1 MYYYDTYGWLTQEP
15 IAGRG
20 TDVAPP
26 QETGELRANWTGE
39 VWVLRAYEEPPAAP
53 MPTPA
58 LRHISVGAFFDRFGA
73 QKYPV
78 LASPDLMVQALI
90 KDCTVRTFIDLDRA
104 DLPMGLQMLVQAGFA
119 IDPEAVLTAPILDN
133 ERP

>member
-1 MYYYDTYGWLTQEP
+1 MHYYDSFGWLTQEP
-15 IAGRG
+15 IAGRE

-39 VWVLRAYEEPPAAP
+39 AWVLREYASPEAP

-73 QKYPV
+73 QKYPI
-78 LASPDLMVQALI
+78 LASSEPMVQALI

-119 IDPEAVLTAPILDN
+119 IDPEAVLTALILDN

>member
-1 MYYYDTYGWLTQEP
+1 MHYYYDSFGWLTQEP

-39 VWVLRAYEEPPAAP
+39 QWVLRKYVSPAAP

-58 LRHISVGAFFDRFGA
+58 IRHISIGAFFDRFGA
-73 QKYPV
+73 QKYPI

-104 DLPMGLQMLVQAGFA
+104 DLSMGLQMLVQAGFT
-119 IDPEAVLTAPILDN
+119 IDPEAVLTAAIQDN

>member
-39 VWVLRAYEEPPAAP
+39 RWVLVPYTSPPAPAP
-53 MPTPA
+53 APSEQ
-58 LRHISVGAFFDRFGA
+58 RHISVGAFFDRFGA
-73 QKYPV
+73 QKYPI
-78 LASPDLMVQALI
+78 LASSEPMVQALI

-104 DLPMGLQMLVQAGFA
+104 DLSTGLQMLVQAGFA
-119 IDPEAVLTAPILDN
+119 ISPEAVLTAPIADN

>member
-1 MYYYDTYGWLTQEP
+1 MYYYDSFGWLTQEP

-20 TDVAPP
+20 TEAAPP

-39 VWVLRAYEEPPAAP
+39 QWVLRAYEAPPAAP

-78 LASPDLMVQALI
+78 LASSEPMVQALI

-104 DLPMGLQMLVQAGFA
+104 DLSMGLQMLVQVGFA

>member
-1 MYYYDTYGWLTQEP
+1 MHTSIDGDYIVTTYQNGS
-15 IAGRG
+15 AAR
-20 TDVAPP
+20 
-26 QETGELRANWTGE
+26 ELRFVPDE
-39 VWVLRAYEEPPAAP
+39 
-53 MPTPA
+53 TPIFEA
-58 LRHISVGAFFDRFGA
+58 RHISVGAFFDRFGA
-73 QKYPV
+73 QKYPI
-78 LASPDLMVQALI
+78 LASSDLMVQALI

>member
-1 MYYYDTYGWLTQEP
+1 MYYYDTYGWLTQES

-39 VWVLRAYEEPPAAP
+39 VWVLRAYEAPPAP
-53 MPTPA
+53 MPTPEP
-58 LRHISVGAFFDRFGA
+58 RHIYVGAFFDRFGA
-73 QKYPV
+73 QKYPI

-104 DLPMGLQMLVQAGFA
+104 DLPVGLQMIVSAGFA
-119 IDPEAVLTAPILDN
+119 IDPKAVLTAPIQDN

>member
-1 MYYYDTYGWLTQEP
+1 MYYYDSFGWLTQEP
-15 IAGRG
+15 IAGRE
-20 TDVAPP
+20 TEVAPP

-39 VWVLRAYEEPPAAP
+39 QWVLREYAPPEAP
-53 MPTPA
+53 TPTPA

-73 QKYPV
+73 QKYPI
-78 LASPDLMVQALI
+78 LASHELMVQALI

>member
-1 MYYYDTYGWLTQEP
+1 MHYYYDTYGWLTQEP

-39 VWVLRAYEEPPAAP
+39 VWVLREYAPPEAP
-53 MPTPA
+53 TPTPA

-73 QKYPV
+73 QKYPI
-78 LASPDLMVQALI
+78 LASSEPMVQALI

>member
-1 MYYYDTYGWLTQEP
+1 MHYYDSFGWLTQEP

-26 QETGELRANWTGE
+26 QETGELRANWTGA
-39 VWVLRAYEEPPAAP
+39 VWVLREHVSPEAP
-53 MPTPA
+53 TPTPA
-58 LRHISVGAFFDRFGA
+58 LRHISIGAFFDRFGA

-90 KDCTVRTFIDLDRA
+90 KDCTVRTFIDLDRV
-104 DLPMGLQMLVQAGFA
+104 DLPMGLQMLVQAGFT

>member
-1 MYYYDTYGWLTQEP
+1 MHYYDSFGWLTQEP
-15 IAGRG
+15 IAGRE
-20 TDVAPP
+20 TDVVPP
-26 QETGELRANWTGE
+26 QETGGLRANWTGE
-39 VWVLRAYEEPPAAP
+39 VWVLREYAPPEA
-53 MPTPA
+53 PTPTPS

-73 QKYPV
+73 QKYPI
-78 LASPDLMVQALI
+78 LASSEPMVQALI

-104 DLPMGLQMLVQAGFA
+104 DLSMGLQMLVQAGFA